1 MHECEIWKDVS
12 EKEFEN
18 AKEGMEKLLMMR
30 LYKLIFTPAIK
41 GQAVTDD
48 LERDEILHQKIQI
61 FRWVGEKH
69 LDIPITPHNEI
80 FLNHAKN
87 ELLKMRQ
94 FIAPRDK
101 LICILNCCKVIYG
114 LIKFVD
120 GEEGADKFLPIL
132 IFVIL
137 KANPEHLMSNVQFR
151 NPEKLQSEAGY
162 YLSSLMS
169 AVAFIEN
176 MDVNSLTITQDE
188 FDSNIE
194 LTVKELAE
202 ETPKL
207 PENTK
212 EISYDNAINPSK
224 PIVANNNN
232 NRLSLINPAQLLN
245 PAQAKALFE
254 KGSYYAQRTI
264 QTPINMVGKLFSEI
278 NTGLKLKRQ
287 RELEEEDNNLVDEL
301 IARST
306 EKEMKE
312 SLKLLKSIFS
322 DLEPELCEEV
332 YYAKDYNMNSAANQ
346 LLEISNS
353 SIIIENEYGND
364 DAVHF
369 IGMNHE
375 PLNHA

>member
-1 MHECEIWKDVS
+1 MSEISNNTNIDKGEV
-12 EKEFEN
+12 EN
-18 AKEGMEKLLMMR
+18 GDNNASGRINLDQEEIPFNFKQFQEQIR
-30 LYKLIFTPAIK
+30 HQTIK

-87 ELLKMRQ
+87 
-94 FIAPRDK
+94 
-101 LICILNCCKVIYG
+101 G

-194 LTVKELAE
+194 LTVRELAE

-254 KGSYYAQRTI
+254 KGKQLM
-264 QTPINMVGKLFSEI
+264 QQ
-278 NTGLKLKRQ
+278 LKLKRQ

>member
-1 MHECEIWKDVS
+1 MSEISNNTKIDKGEVENGDNNASGRINLDQEEIPFNFKQFQEQIRHQNVS

-264 QTPINMVGKLFSEI
+264 QTPINMKYL
-278 NTGLKLKRQ
+278 
-287 RELEEEDNNLVDEL
+287 
-301 IARST
+301 
-306 EKEMKE
+306 
-312 SLKLLKSIFS
+312 
-322 DLEPELCEEV
+322 
-332 YYAKDYNMNSAANQ
+332 
-346 LLEISNS
+346 
-353 SIIIENEYGND
+353 
-364 DAVHF
+364 H
-369 IGMNHE
+369 
-375 PLNHA
+375 

>member
-1 MHECEIWKDVS
+1 EVENGDNNASGRINLDQEEIPFNFKQFQ
-12 EKEFEN
+12 EQI
-18 AKEGMEKLLMMR
+18 R
-30 LYKLIFTPAIK
+30 HQTIK

>member
-1 MHECEIWKDVS
+1 MSEISNNTKIDKGEV
-12 EKEFEN
+12 EN
-18 AKEGMEKLLMMR
+18 GDNNASGRINLDQEEIPFNFKQFQEQIR
-30 LYKLIFTPAIK
+30 HQR
-41 GQAVTDD
+41 QAVTDD

-278 NTGLKLKRQ
+278 NTG
-287 RELEEEDNNLVDEL
+287 
-301 IARST
+301 
-306 EKEMKE
+306 
-312 SLKLLKSIFS
+312 
-322 DLEPELCEEV
+322 
-332 YYAKDYNMNSAANQ
+332 
-346 LLEISNS
+346 
-353 SIIIENEYGND
+353 
-364 DAVHF
+364 
-369 IGMNHE
+369 
-375 PLNHA
+375 

>member
-1 MHECEIWKDVS
+1 MSEISNNTNIDKGEV
-12 EKEFEN
+12 EN
-18 AKEGMEKLLMMR
+18 GDNNASGRINLDQEEIPFNFKQFQEQIR
-30 LYKLIFTPAIK
+30 HQR
-41 GQAVTDD
+41 QAVTDD

-87 ELLKMRQ
+87 
-94 FIAPRDK
+94 
-101 LICILNCCKVIYG
+101 G

-194 LTVKELAE
+194 LTVRELAE

-254 KGSYYAQRTI
+254 KGKQLM
-264 QTPINMVGKLFSEI
+264 QQ
-278 NTGLKLKRQ
+278 LKLKRQ